1 MSRILLVEGYEGIRD
16 FLSRRLQRRGCDVI
30 VVTDGQQGVDRARAG
45 QSDIVLP
52 DMDLPAMNGWTAAR
66 MMDATPEA
74 ACVPI
79 VAPTAHA
86 MAGDRGKASAA
97 GCDDCRPR
105 PAGFSRLLART
116 GELVGI
122 VTGPSCG

>member
-52 DMDLPAMNGWTAAR
+52 DMDLPAMHGWTDDGR
-66 MMDATPEA
+66 DAGG
-74 ACVPI
+74 CVR
-79 VAPTAHA
+79 A
-86 MAGDRGKASAA
+86 DRRT
-97 GCDDCRPR
+97 DR
-105 PAGFSRLLART
+105 SRHGR
-116 GELVGI
+116 
-122 VTGPSCG
+122 